1 MTTTHS
7 LSGLIGS
14 SVGKKLMSGLTGLA
28 LVGFVVVHLLG
39 NLTLFIGAEAM
50 NTYSYTLQNA
60 AGGYLVYVA
69 EAILSLVFLVH
80 IVSGIQVALSKSRA
94 RPAGSRY
101 TITANAGATSRKSSS
116 STTMIYTGVLLLAF
130 VIFHLISFKF
140 GPSESDGYIAV
151 YDGVEMRDMYRLVVE
166 RFKNP
171 LYTFGYVTMMAL
183 LGWHLRH
190 GIWSAFQSLGL
201 NNRKLLPLTT
211 ALGGVLAVA
220 LAVGFIVLPLYVY
233 WFALAG

>member
-7 LSGLIGS
+7 LSGLIRS

-39 NLTLFIGAEAM
+39 NLSLFVGPEAM
-50 NTYSYTLQNA
+50 NTYAHALQNA
-60 AGGYLVYVA
+60 GGGYLVYVA

-80 IVSGIQVALSKSRA
+80 IVSGIQVALAKSSA
-94 RPAGSRY
+94 RPAANRY
-101 TITANAGATSRKSSS
+101 MVTGNAGATSRKSSS
-116 STTMIYTGVLLLAF
+116 STTMIYTGILLLAF
-130 VIFHLISFKF
+130 VIFHLVSFKF
-140 GPSESDGYIAV
+140 GPNESDGYIAV
-151 YDGVEMRDMYRLVVE
+151 HDGVEMRDVYRLVVE
-166 RFKNP
+166 RFKNG

-190 GIWSAFQSLGL
+190 GIWSAFQSLGI

-211 ALGGVLAVA
+211 ALGGLLA
-220 LAVGFIVLPLYVY
+220 LALAIGFIVLPLYVY
-233 WFALAG
+233 WFAVAG